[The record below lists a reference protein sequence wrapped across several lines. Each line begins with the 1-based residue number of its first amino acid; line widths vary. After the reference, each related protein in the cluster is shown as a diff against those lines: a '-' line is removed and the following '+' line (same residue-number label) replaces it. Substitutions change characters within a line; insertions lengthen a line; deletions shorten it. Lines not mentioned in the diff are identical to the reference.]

1 MANPFADMGPTI
13 LATFG
18 APAAITVRR
27 YGAGTFDSAGIWQGG
42 APVDTPTEAAVMPA
56 GPKQIEMLPEAE
68 RSAEAILIFTNA
80 TLQCARPGQQADRII
95 WQGRTYRAAR
105 SIEDWTVQAGYSWMI
120 AVREGG
126 G

>member
-1 MANPFADMGPTI
+1 MANPFASMGPTI

-18 APAAITVRR
+18 APNAITVRR
-27 YGAGTFDSAGIWQGG
+27 YGAGSFVNGVWQGG

-56 GPKQIEMLPEAE
+56 GPKEIEMLPEAE
-68 RSAEAILIFTNA
+68 RSSEAILIFTNLA
-80 TLQCARPGQQADRII
+80 LRCAAPGQQADRII

-105 SIEDWTVQAGYSWMI
+105 QIEDWTVQAEYAWAI